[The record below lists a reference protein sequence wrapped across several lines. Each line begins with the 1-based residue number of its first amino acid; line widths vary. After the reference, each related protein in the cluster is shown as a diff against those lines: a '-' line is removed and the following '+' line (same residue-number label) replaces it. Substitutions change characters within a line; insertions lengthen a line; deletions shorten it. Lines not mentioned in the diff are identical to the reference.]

1 MRNLRR
7 ILCIAPLLLVAAA
20 SAVAAQDPTPRPPR
34 FTVLATVPDPPRAA
48 VGRSTT
54 FYIRYRLDTQEPLL
68 VSIDAYGQGQRL
80 STGNSGLT
88 AIPAGGGTGVSFFFL
103 LSGHRQVVDE
113 VRLVASTTD
122 QPQRRWTFSVPVA
135 LTFDPAVTGTKL
147 PVPDWLKSWRAERA
161 AATRAATRQPA
172 TGPAGSRGTLVGLT
186 LLIALLVLGL
196 PLASIA
202 LPIWAIWTWKGRWRL
217 MACLPLA
224 VIGLKLVSVGVGI
237 ARDPTSHNLWPL
249 EIALW
254 EAPALGFLT
263 LVWLAR
269 RTAVR
274 ADGNGPGA

>member
-1 MRNLRR
+1 MRKSRSL
-7 ILCIAPLLLVAAA
+7 LCLAPLLLLAAA
-20 SAVAAQDPTPRPPR
+20 SAIAAQDHAPRPPR
-34 FTVLATVPDPPRAA
+34 FTVLATVPEPPRAT
-48 VGRSTT
+48 VGRNAT
-54 FYIRYRLDTQEPLL
+54 FYIRYRIDTEEPLL

-103 LSGHRQVVDE
+103 LSRRRQVVDE
-113 VRLVASTTD
+113 VRLVAQTTD
-122 QPQRRWTFSVPVA
+122 LPQRRWAFSVPVA
-135 LTFDPAVTGTKL
+135 LSFDPAVIGAKL
-147 PVPDWLKSWRAERA
+147 PVPDWLKTWRVERA
-161 AATRAATRQPA
+161 TAAASAARQPA
-172 TGPAGSRGTLVGLT
+172 AGAAASHGIAVGLT
-186 LLIALLVLGL
+186 LVIALLVLGL

-217 MACLPLA
+217 LA
-224 VIGLKLVSVGVGI
+224 WIPVAAVGLKLVWVGI
-237 ARDPTSHNLWPL
+237 GVARDPTSHNLWPL

-269 RTAVR
+269 RAAIR